1 MGFMKYLHPLWKTR
15 LTKDSNP
22 HNVVLASLDD
32 MLQSVA
38 TDAIESKKDARLETA
53 TGQWLDEFGDKFGVF
68 RKDNESDDTYRQ
80 RIINFILIERGTVLS
95 IEDAIKKYLND
106 PTTKVEIYEPY
117 KNVFILNKSKLNGED
132 HLLGKYYT
140 TAVIDA
146 RFTENVP
153 LDVLSEIEKFKPA
166 GVKAKLS
173 RLPNRKN
180 DDAIPIEK
188 KIINSRNL
196 LVKTKDYSGSDDPWS
211 YNPNNVQLL
220 SKRYMGTKI
229 TQTNINWGSIRYNIP
244 SIVNRSAA
252 KVGDIVTY
260 SQSVR
265 LTNNSMVNGDFATG
279 VLSPFTASSTTGDN
293 VKIETDSV
301 YGNVA
306 TLRASG
312 MDMNRYVGLR
322 QILTEGGL
330 TKLVAGQKYRIRFLY
345 RVNSDIAIDE
355 GTAVELK
362 GKDANGVD
370 VNPVPIMEITDK
382 NQIGRWVE
390 FTRDVTINT
399 TVDTPHFIV
408 WLRRNGS
415 ISFFD
420 IEFTRLDTIVPMPV
434 KFFSESSSM
443 GGTVVGNATA
453 NWQMLSVTLPIEQ
466 KGLDANAKLRFEV
479 DQLTGSGNWFQT
491 AAQTLVKGD
500 KPLMYTEAPEDKGLN
515 TADFDIQD
523 KLKQLFDSKDKTY
536 LRLVDYDII
545 GYKRVDRIIP
555 VKPVI
560 GTPVKTYPKLEYGG
574 KSYYMVPIDK
584 IKAEDVTMLYYQTT
598 IKGGTF
604 DNKQYTRRDISVAPT
619 FSNGYKDIHLS
630 SDLTKEGTMQIFET
644 FRPFTKN
651 NVLHSS
657 AVNVFPRLPSDNDRG
672 ATETIRGINIQ
683 SFWNQD
689 YLGMTCTRF
698 NDSAFQ
704 LGSYDSGLQGFKIG
718 DKVTFSA
725 DVNCDVSGAYLSFW
739 FNDGKNWIEYSR
751 DFTTET
757 NKWVRLNH
765 TQTIPAN
772 ALMCMWRAY
781 FPRVEASLNKNLRI
795 KNVCINKGDPI
806 PYEEGNAVQKRGDNL
821 DIIEEFIL
829 DIKNK

>member
-188 KIINSRNL
+188 KVINNRNL

-244 SIVNRSAA
+244 SIVNRGAA
-252 KVGDIVTY
+252 KVGDTVTY

-265 LTNNSMVNGDFATG
+265 LHNNAIVNGDFANGLTPFIFN
-279 VLSPFTASSTTGDN
+279 SPPHGSLG
-293 VKIETDSV
+293 TDPN
-301 YGNVA
+301 YGNIVTITSLDA
-306 TLRASG
+306 IKDSWRG
-312 MDMNRYVGLR
+312 IR
-322 QILTEGGL
+322 QSLGYSEITSMKKGE
-330 TKLVAGQKYRIRFLY
+330 TYRIEFKYRINATNVEQSGIGVEIKGTDDAGQERNLWFGGQLDGKAPVGIWQQY
-345 RVNSDIAIDE
+345 SSAFTMLENS
-355 GTAVELK
+355 TNPYFFTWLRQ
-362 GKDANGVD
+362 NGSFS
-370 VNPVPIMEITDK
+370 ITD
-382 NQIGRWVE
+382 IEV
-390 FTRDVTINT
+390 TRTDVIK
-399 TVDTPHFIV
+399 
-408 WLRRNGS
+408 S
-415 ISFFD
+415 
-420 IEFTRLDTIVPMPV
+420 MPV
-434 KFFSESSSM
+434 KFFSEGSSM
-443 GGTVVGNATA
+443 GGTVVGNATS

-479 DQLTGSGNWFQT
+479 DQLTDSGNWFQT

-500 KPLMYTEAPEDKGLN
+500 KPLMYTAAPEDLGHN
-515 TADFDIQD
+515 IADYDSQD
-523 KLKQLFDSKDKTY
+523 KIKQLFDNKDKTY
-536 LRLVDYDII
+536 LRLGDYDII
-545 GYKRVDRIIP
+545 GYKRVNRAIP
-555 VKPVI
+555 VKPVL

-574 KSYYMVPIDK
+574 VSYYMVPVDK
-584 IKAEDVTMLYYQTT
+584 LKLEDVTMIYYQTT
-598 IKGGTF
+598 VEGGMF
-604 DNKQYTRRDISVAPT
+604 ENKPYMRRDIDVVPT
-619 FSNGYKDIHLS
+619 FSNGYQQLHLPAEIV
-630 SDLTKEGTMQIFET
+630 KEGVIQASET
-644 FRPFTKN
+644 FKPFTKN
-651 NVLHSS
+651 RVLYSS
-657 AVNVFPRLPSDNDRG
+657 AVNVFPRLPSDNDRP
-672 ATETIRGINIQ
+672 ATETVRGINVQ

-689 YLGMTCTRF
+689 YLGLTCTRY

-704 LGSYDSGLQGFKIG
+704 IGSYDNGLNGFKVG

-725 DVNCDVSGAYLSFW
+725 DINCDVSGAYLSFW
-739 FNDGKNWIEYSR
+739 FNDGKNWVEYTRTPTS
-751 DFTTET
+751 EV
-757 NKWVRLNH
+757 NKWVRLDH
-765 TQTIPAN
+765 VQIIPAN
-772 ALMCMWRAY
+772 AVSCMWRIY
-781 FPRVEASLNKNLRI
+781 FPRVESALNKNLRI

>member
-1 MGFMKYLHPLWKTR
+1 MSFMKYLHPLWKTR

-32 MLQSVA
+32 MLKSVA
-38 TDAIESKKDARLETA
+38 TDAMDSKKDARLETA

-80 RIINFILIERGTVLS
+80 RIINFILIERGTVIS

-166 GVKAKLS
+166 GVKAQLS

-180 DDAIPIEK
+180 EDATPIEK

-196 LVKTKDYSGSDDPWS
+196 LVKTKDYSGNDDPWS
-211 YNPNNVQLL
+211 YNPSNTQVMT
-220 SKRYMGTKI
+220 KRYMGTKMV
-229 TQTNINWGSIRYNIP
+229 QTNLNWGSIRYNIP
-244 SIVNRSAA
+244 SIVSRGAV
-252 KVGDIVTY
+252 KVGDTVTY

-265 LTNNSMVNGDFATG
+265 LTNNSIVNGNFATG
-279 VLSPFTASSTTGDN
+279 VLSPFTISGGN
-293 VKIETDSV
+293 NLKIEQDAS
-301 YGNVA
+301 YGSVA
-306 TLRASG
+306 TLRATGLTGNNYHG
-312 MDMNRYVGLR
+312 MR
-322 QILTEGGL
+322 QNLTEGNL
-330 TKLVAGQKYRIRFLY
+330 TKIEVGQKYRVRFLY
-345 RVNSDIAIDE
+345 RINSDITIDE
-355 GTAVELK
+355 GAAVEIK
-362 GKDANGVD
+362 GTTTGGASAN
-370 VNPVPIMEITDK
+370 PLPIQEILDK
-382 NQIGRWVE
+382 SQVGRWVE
-390 FTRDVTINT
+390 FSKDMTATA
-399 TVDTPHFIV
+399 TVDNPAIIL

-420 IEFTRLDTIVPMPV
+420 IELTRLDTIVPMPI
-434 KFFSESSSM
+434 KFFADGSSM

-466 KGLDANAKLRFEV
+466 NLLNNNGKLRFEV
-479 DQLTGSGNWFQT
+479 DQLTGTGNWFQT

-500 KPLMYTEAPEDKGLN
+500 KPLMYTEAPEDTGKN

-523 KLKQLFDSKDKTY
+523 KIKQLFDSRDKTY

-555 VKPVI
+555 VKPVL
-560 GTPVKTYPKLEYGG
+560 GTPVKPYPTLVYGG
-574 KSYYMVPIDK
+574 VSYYMVPIDK
-584 IKAEDVTMLYYQTT
+584 IKAEDATMLYYQTT

-604 DNKQYTRRDISVAPT
+604 ENKKYMRRDIDVIPT
-619 FSNGYKDIHLS
+619 FSNGYKDMHLPS
-630 SDLTKEGTMQIFET
+630 ELTKEGSIQVFET
-644 FRPFTKN
+644 FKTFTKN
-651 NVLHSS
+651 KVLYSG
-657 AVNVFPRLPSDNDRG
+657 AVNVFPRLPSDNDRP
-672 ATETIRGINIQ
+672 ATETTRGINVQ
-683 SFWNQD
+683 TFWNQD

-704 LGSYDSGLQGFKIG
+704 LGSYESGLQGFKLG
-718 DKVTFSA
+718 DKVTLSA
-725 DVNCDVSGAYLSFW
+725 DVNCDISGAYLSFW

-751 DFTTET
+751 DFTTEI

-772 ALMCMWRAY
+772 ALLCMWRIY
-781 FPRVEASLNKNLRI
+781 FPRVEAALDKKLRI

-806 PYEEGNAVQKRGDNL
+806 PYEDGNSTQKRGDNL
-821 DIIEEFIL
+821 DIVEEFII